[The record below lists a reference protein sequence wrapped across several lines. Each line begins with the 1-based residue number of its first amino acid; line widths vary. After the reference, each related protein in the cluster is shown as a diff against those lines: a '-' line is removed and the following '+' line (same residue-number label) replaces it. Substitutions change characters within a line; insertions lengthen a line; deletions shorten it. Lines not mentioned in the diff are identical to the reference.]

1 MKQFVVEWLMPS
13 LIAIVTVLLVMS
25 AVTDAKPTPAPSCP
39 ELWKDLREN
48 AKSINLLEDICFDID
63 NKDDQHN
70 CYESVYLY
78 KREWLQTVK
87 EYNLVCPE
95 NK

>member
-1 MKQFVVEWLMPS
+1 MKEFFFEWLMPS
-13 LIAIVTVLLVMS
+13 LIAVVTVLLVMS
-25 AVTDAKPTPAPSCP
+25 AVTDAKPKTPSCSQ
-39 ELWKDLREN
+39 LWESLREN
-48 AKSINLLEDICFDID
+48 AKSINRLENTCFEID
-63 NKDDQHN
+63 NKNDQHD

>member
-1 MKQFVVEWLMPS
+1 MKQFLFEWLMLS
-13 LIAIVTVLLVMS
+13 LIAVVTVLLVMS
-25 AVTDAKPTPAPSCP
+25 TVTDAKPKPAPSCP
-39 ELWKDLREN
+39 QLWKDLREN

-63 NKDDQHN
+63 DKDDQHN
-70 CYESVYLY
+70 CYESVYRY
-78 KREWLQTVK
+78 KRNWLQIVK

>member
-1 MKQFVVEWLMPS
+1 MKEFFFEWLMPS
-13 LIAIVTVLLVMS
+13 LIAVVTVLLVIS
-25 AVTDAKPTPAPSCP
+25 AVDAKPKPAPSCL
-39 ELWKDLREN
+39 ELWESLREN
-48 AKSINLLEDICFDID
+48 AKSINLLENTCFDIE
-63 NKDDQHN
+63 NKNDKYN